1 MPDSRATP
9 DPEGAASPPD
19 RSPSDLTTADYALLW
34 RLALRLQRCQTPA
47 AAEAVADEALA
58 ARHSPAV
65 ARALKETIDP
75 ALSDVRERER
85 LRALATRD
93 PLTGLA
99 NRRLMEEALDV
110 QLAEAVRLGRPLS
123 VVLLDLDRFRD
134 LNRRHGHLAGDDLLR
149 ALAALLE
156 EVRRGDDVACR
167 YGGDE
172 FVIIL
177 PAATA
182 AEAQARF
189 DPFARRLAELP
200 VARDGRRL
208 DPITASIG
216 IAESPAFGTDPATL
230 IAAADEAMYR
240 AKQAGGNRICLAAA
254 SRPAGE
260 PARGSRR

>member
-1 MPDSRATP
+1 MQQDLRPTP
-9 DPEGAASPPD
+9 DRNGLIAPPD
-19 RSPSDLTTADYALLW
+19 GLTGADYALLW
-34 RLALRLQRCQTPA
+34 HLALRLQACTSL
-47 AAEAVADEALA
+47 AEAEALA
-58 ARHSPAV
+58 AEARAGDQPQAV
-65 ARALKETIDP
+65 ARATEVTISTVLH
-75 ALSDVRERER
+75 ALRERDR

-99 NRRLMEEALDV
+99 NRRRMEESLDV
-110 QLAEAVRLGRPLS
+110 QLGEATRLGRPLA
-123 VVLLDLDRFRD
+123 VVLVDLDRFRD
-134 LNRRHGHLAGDDLLR
+134 YNRRHGHLAGDDALR

-156 EVRRGDDVACR
+156 DVRRGDDVACR